1 VEQPPPTDHAAL
13 NANQKDNNEET
24 TSEPTIRVTT
34 NKEPN
39 KYAKTLSSVGSAT
52 NHHDPTTL
60 GKQTT

>member
-1 VEQPPPTDHAAL
+1 VEQQPPTDHDAP
-13 NANQKDNNEET
+13 NANQNDKQDVT
-24 TSEPTIRVTT
+24 TSAPTTKVTT

-39 KYAKTLSSVGSAT
+39 KYAKTLSSVGYAT